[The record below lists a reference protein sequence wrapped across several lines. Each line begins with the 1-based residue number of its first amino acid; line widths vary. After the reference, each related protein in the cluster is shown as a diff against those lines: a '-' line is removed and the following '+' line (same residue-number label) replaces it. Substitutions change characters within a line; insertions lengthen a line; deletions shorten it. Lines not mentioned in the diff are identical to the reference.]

1 MDIRIANRFR
11 VAAAFILG
19 LTALFWLISGII
31 GAVQG
36 VPREIYNIVFAL
48 VIFFLMALCSR
59 RPLMWGIITS
69 SLGVVLAMYF
79 LFALPDFYTALLP
92 LFLMC
97 APLAIGGLLFIEA
110 DWAMKKK
117 D

>member
-1 MDIRIANRFR
+1 MDIKKANRFR
-11 VAAAFILG
+11 IAATLILG
-19 LTALFWLISGII
+19 LTAVFWLITGILGMI
-31 GAVQG
+31 GG
-36 VPREIYNIVFAL
+36 VPNEIYNIVFA
-48 VIFFLMALCSR
+48 VIVLFLIALSSR

-79 LFALPDFYTALLP
+79 LIALPDFYTALLP
-92 LFLMC
+92 LLLMC
-97 APLAIGGLLFIEA
+97 APLAISGLLFIEA